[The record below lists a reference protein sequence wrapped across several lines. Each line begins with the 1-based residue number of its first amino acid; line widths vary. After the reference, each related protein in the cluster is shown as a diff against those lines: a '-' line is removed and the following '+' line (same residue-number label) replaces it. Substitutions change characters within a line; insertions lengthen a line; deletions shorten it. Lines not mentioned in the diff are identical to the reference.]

1 MIFCVQCYILQN
13 NVFLKQQG
21 MVTNTFP
28 DIHRPHNVG
37 SADCPHKDTETCMY
51 VYVCVCV
58 CVFKI
63 LNL

>member
-1 MIFCVQCYILQN
+1 
-13 NVFLKQQG
+13 